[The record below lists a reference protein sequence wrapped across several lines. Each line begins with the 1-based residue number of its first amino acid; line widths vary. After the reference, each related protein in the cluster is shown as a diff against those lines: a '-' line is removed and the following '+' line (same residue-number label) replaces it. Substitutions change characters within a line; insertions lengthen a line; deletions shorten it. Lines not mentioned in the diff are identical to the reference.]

1 MRSELDACRGGEE
14 FRAGAEGRGCQGWVH
29 IAGREEEEEKEK
41 GERRRKWGK
50 GKG

>member
-29 IAGREEEEEKEK
+29 RAGREEKEKEK
-41 GERRRKWGK
+41 GERGRKRGK
-50 GKG
+50 GRG